1 MQFNQTNEV
10 IHRQKLASQLKWNG
24 TLLRE
29 VRKISTVINKLE
41 ITKTTWK
48 QEKLWWL
55 DEVWKVLNQ
64 KRHSDGTTQHC
75 KNYHKKTT
83 QH

>member
-1 MQFNQTNEV
+1 M
-10 IHRQKLASQLKWNG
+10 
-24 TLLRE
+24 
-29 VRKISTVINKLE
+29 RKISTVINKLE

-55 DEVWKVLNQ
+55 DEVWKVLNE